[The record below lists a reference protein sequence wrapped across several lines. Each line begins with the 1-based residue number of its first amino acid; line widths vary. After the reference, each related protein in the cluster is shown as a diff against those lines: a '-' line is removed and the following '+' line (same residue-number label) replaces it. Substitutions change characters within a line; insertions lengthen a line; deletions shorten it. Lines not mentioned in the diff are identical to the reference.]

1 MLGNKPVLQHILKP
15 FQQKTGTML
24 TKIQFK
30 NHWDKI
36 VRQWKIWCR
45 LVQCSHITY
54 EMGSSDKDVWCQ
66 YSRLGQLFT
75 VSVESSI
82 VALDLEFIFEGT
94 SGSKKK
100 RRCNHPDE
108 DTQSASKAYWSSS
121 SHELL
126 VDLLFQE
133 SLKGNIP
140 IKTRGYSH
148 YPKETWNMMVE
159 SLNQKTGLG
168 YTREQ
173 HIMASCSRILLL
185 VASLSAIFDEHSSLQ
200 VQCETLF
207 YGRLISRGLEQRFG
221 GTIVILPKRCVPYPF
236 PPPHTEKIIVFGEIF
251 EALV

>member
-1 MLGNKPVLQHILKP
+1 MTKSMWGHEHHKVFVDLCKEQKMLGNKPSGSGRYGVDLFNAVISHMKWDPQTKTFGASIRDWANYLQ
-15 FQQKTGTML
+15 
-24 TKIQFK
+24 
-30 NHWDKI
+30 
-36 VRQWKIWCR
+36 
-45 LVQCSHITY
+45 
-54 EMGSSDKDVWCQ
+54 
-66 YSRLGQLFT
+66 
-75 VSVESSI
+75 
-82 VALDLEFIFEGT
+82 DLEFIFEGT

-133 SLKGNIP
+133 SLKGNRP
-140 IKTRGYSH
+140 IKTRD
-148 YPKETWNMMVE
+148 
-159 SLNQKTGLG
+159 
-168 YTREQ
+168 R
-173 HIMASCSRILLL
+173 MASCSRILLL

-207 YGRLISRGLEQRFG
+207 YGRLIYRGLEQRFG